1 MNDWELAEELQLRQ
15 QRFEAAL
22 KFIQIKMEEGDGKQL
37 IGEAVDESIALADLL
52 LNTLETNPRRGWD
65 KDTPF

>member
-22 KFIQIKMEEGDGKQL
+22 KFIQIKMEHGDREQKVGDAVS
-37 IGEAVDESIALADLL
+37 EAIELADLL
-52 LNTLETNPRRGWD
+52 IAKLEEPTRQRPSAD
-65 KDTPF
+65 VPF